1 MKLFKEICFC
11 IIIIIMEWVCS
22 FFVLGRFDIA
32 VNINIM
38 SILCNSIFI
47 STVFFWYASK
57 ERDTSKI
64 YLFISSALVGVGI
77 TSLVFR
83 VTNGSVSDIS
93 EMFANYS
100 KMYMVSNI
108 YEVLAFVLAFIYV
121 DKHLGIIKNTI
132 ISIILLCANIYFS
145 LWCKWDIIQKCK
157 VVTMNKEKAIFEI
170 VATLLLILLLYLV
183 YKRKNMLTDSIYKS
197 FMIFIV
203 ARISM
208 NLVTFILIPL
218 PLLPRAIL
226 IYMFRLVADFT
237 MIKIALVDMIIKPIS
252 IIFKENNEYGK
263 NLEKNLEDLRRANIN
278 IERTADKYICLMNSF
293 PDGVIIFNEF
303 FISGANTAFLN
314 MFNIDSEDEVK
325 GKKFEDFAVIR
336 DKVKYEN
343 FIISL
348 KQSVGTL
355 SEECYFKYNNVEFYG
370 EVRALKVKGFEGGEY
385 ICIIRDITER
395 KELERMEDLLIE
407 KRKEAEIK
415 NDILANISHE
425 FKTPVN
431 VIYSAIQMEELKKD
445 TKDIDQLIKYN
456 GIIKQNC
463 YRLIRLINNFID
475 ITRFNNGGIVVNKE
489 VCNIV
494 DLVENTTM
502 SVLTFAES
510 LNIEL
515 VFDTNEEEIY
525 ADIDVSMFERVIL
538 NLLSN
543 AIKYSKGDVKGH
555 ILVTVYG
562 TLDQISLII
571 KDDGVGIPKEKKELI
586 FSRFERIDKSLSRT
600 NEGSGLGL
608 NIVKEIVDLHNGEID
623 LESEEG
629 EGTTISI
636 IINRE
641 VNEEK
646 IKECIEKNITTE
658 TSESTVNLEMSDI
671 YS

>member
-1 MKLFKEICFC
+1 MKLFKEIFFC
-11 IIIIIMEWVCS
+11 IVIIIMEWVCS
-22 FFVLGRFDIA
+22 FFVLGRIDIY

-47 STVFFWYASK
+47 STVFFWYAIK
-57 ERDTSKI
+57 ERDSSRM

-77 TSLVFR
+77 SSLIFR
-83 VTNGSVSDIS
+83 ATNGNVSDINL
-93 EMFANYS
+93 MFANYS
-100 KMYMVSNI
+100 KIYMVSNI
-108 YEVLAFVLAFIYV
+108 YEILVFVLAFTFV

-132 ISIILLCANIYFS
+132 ISIVLLCANIYFS
-145 LWCKWDIIQKCK
+145 LWCTWDVIEKCK
-157 VVTMNKEKAIFEI
+157 VVSMNKEKAAFEI
-170 VATLLLILLLYLV
+170 IATILLFYLLYLV
-183 YKRKNMLTDSIYKS
+183 YKRKNMLTDSIHKS
-197 FMIFIV
+197 FKIFII
-203 ARISM
+203 ARILM
-208 NLVTFILIPL
+208 NLITFILIPL
-218 PLLPRAIL
+218 QLFPRAIL

-252 IIFKENNEYGK
+252 LIFKENNEYGK

-278 IERTADKYICLMNSF
+278 IERTADKYICLMNSL
-293 PDGVIIFNEF
+293 PDGVIIFNNF
-303 FISGANTAFLN
+303 YITGANTAFLN
-314 MFNIDSEDEVK
+314 MFNIDSEDDVK
-325 GKKFEDFAVIR
+325 GKKFEDFALIR

-355 SEECYFKYNNVEFYG
+355 SEECYFKYNNTEFFG

-395 KELERMEDLLIE
+395 KELERMEDLLLE
-407 KRKEAEIK
+407 KKKEAEIK

-431 VIYSAIQMEELKKD
+431 VIYSAIQMEELKKE

-475 ITRFNNGGIVVNKE
+475 ITRFSNGGIVVNKE

-525 ADIDVSMFERVIL
+525 AYIDISMFERVIL

-543 AIKYSKGDVKGH
+543 AIKYSKSDVKGH

-571 KDDGVGIPKEKKELI
+571 KDDGVGIPKEKKEII

-608 NIVKEIVDLHNGEID
+608 NIVKEIVDLHDGEID
-623 LESEEG
+623 IESEEG

-641 VNEEK
+641 VNKEK
-646 IKECIEKNITTE
+646 IKECIEKNTVTE